1 MIRQI
6 INFLIGERGVRPKN
20 ILFLNLEHPG
30 FSHYKEDAGNLER
43 IFEDYLKLTSPE
55 GMVYCF
61 LDEVHYFNEWQVFV
75 KSHYEQK
82 RVKFVVTGSN
92 SRLLSNEFI
101 TLLSGRT
108 TPIELYPFSFGE
120 FMQARGAGSSDPVTQ
135 IKHRHIIRK
144 MMDDYLRFGGFPEVA
159 FLKEP
164 ETIKEIHAMYARS
177 IIYQDI
183 AARFGV
189 KKPVD
194 LESLFYYLAANASSL
209 YTYNSVAKLT
219 GLSDKTIKEYIAC
232 FSDAHLLFTVD
243 AFSYSVKQKIKSP
256 KKIYAIDAG
265 LAGSVSLRS
274 SDDTGRHLEN
284 AVFLE
289 LKRRGKELFFYKTKS
304 GNEVD
309 FICREGRTVTDLI
322 QVATELQAE
331 KTKKRELK
339 GLFKAMEETGVTK
352 GTIVTYEDEETIE
365 ENSKT
370 VTVIPAYK
378 FFR

>member
-1 MIRQI
+1 
-6 INFLIGERGVRPKN
+6 
-20 ILFLNLEHPG
+20 
-30 FSHYKEDAGNLER
+30 
-43 IFEDYLKLTSPE
+43 
-55 GMVYCF
+55 
-61 LDEVHYFNEWQVFV
+61 
-75 KSHYEQK
+75 
-82 RVKFVVTGSN
+82 
-92 SRLLSNEFI
+92 
-101 TLLSGRT
+101 
-108 TPIELYPFSFGE
+108 
-120 FMQARGAGSSDPVTQ
+120 
-135 IKHRHIIRK
+135 
-144 MMDDYLRFGGFPEVA
+144 
-159 FLKEP
+159 
-164 ETIKEIHAMYARS
+164 
-177 IIYQDI
+177 
-183 AARFGV
+183 
-189 KKPVD
+189 
-194 LESLFYYLAANASSL
+194 
-209 YTYNSVAKLT
+209 
-219 GLSDKTIKEYIAC
+219 
-232 FSDAHLLFTVD
+232 
-243 AFSYSVKQKIKSP
+243 VKQKIKSP